1 MLHHFKTLMSC
12 SVLSP
17 QLANWPQWVKR
28 YRRDRGVRRRGEVG
42 HFGDLASS
50 CRPRRCVSLEGWIRG
65 GQGGVGL
72 R

>member
-1 MLHHFKTLMSC
+1 MWSRSHGRRGKG
-12 SVLSP
+12 
-17 QLANWPQWVKR
+17 W
-28 YRRDRGVRRRGEVG
+28 YRRDRGVRRRGEG
-42 HFGDLASS
+42 GRFGDLASS